1 MGHEVTTHIPYGD
14 LILRQKIVA
23 VVFITLII
31 LLTIDFIRRRTLKER
46 YAILWLVAG
55 VVLIPLVLWPDF
67 LLRVSG
73 VLGIAYPPFTI
84 LLTGTV
90 FVVVIIFHFSVALSK
105 SRRHEAKLLM
115 RLVEQEERL
124 REMSEAM
131 AEWKRAGSGEAKG
144 PEANE
149 HIGDS

>member
-1 MGHEVTTHIPYGD
+1 MGHEVTGQLSYGD

-67 LLRVSG
+67 LQRVSG

-90 FVVVIIFHFSVALSK
+90 FVVVIIFHFSVALTK

-115 RLVEQEERL
+115 RVVELEQRVEDL
-124 REMSEAM
+124 RRKSEAP
-131 AEWKRAGSGEAKG
+131 ADEQRTPDDA
-144 PEANE
+144 P
-149 HIGDS
+149 